1 MADDSAAL
9 TALCSIPTEL
19 VLIDV
24 NGDTLGLIDTLR
36 DGDAALSAVAHDTPA
51 VVLTS
56 KVDDVLLGPENGAAA
71 LSRGRRTPAARSAE
85 GYAHAMPMP
94 KRSSV
99 DDFFAQLNDVQR
111 PHLEALRE
119 LSRDAD
125 PEARE
130 ELKWNLPVY
139 VRGKN
144 TSLWMLQNFKNHCS
158 LRFPPPFFATQ
169 MAAVEAAGYEAGKGF
184 IKLPY
189 ERELPTELLNAL
201 LQARVEEYA
210 ATGAG
215 WNDR

>member
-1 MADDSAAL
+1 
-9 TALCSIPTEL
+9 
-19 VLIDV
+19 
-24 NGDTLGLIDTLR
+24 
-36 DGDAALSAVAHDTPA
+36 
-51 VVLTS
+51 
-56 KVDDVLLGPENGAAA
+56 
-71 LSRGRRTPAARSAE
+71 
-85 GYAHAMPMP
+85 MPMP

-99 DDFFAQLNDVQR
+99 DDFFAQLSDIQR

-119 LSRDAD
+119 LGRDAD

-158 LRFPPPFFATQ
+158 LRFPPRFFATQ
-169 MAAVEAAGYEAGKGF
+169 KSAVETAGYEAGEGF

-189 ERELPTELLNAL
+189 ERELPIELLKVL

-215 WNDR
+215 WSDH